1 MCTVVTIQGAEKE
14 KRRVS
19 RRSETRGMNGR
30 YSHLDGLKLQ
40 IRKQKIK
47 AYKLRG
53 TSHLLPAYQILF
65 SELSTVSLQEETL
78 EAEENKHM
86 YTT

>member
-1 MCTVVTIQGAEKE
+1 MHYPLLLLVSVNRKINVVMCTVVTIQGAEKE

-40 IRKQKIK
+40 IRK
-47 AYKLRG
+47 
-53 TSHLLPAYQILF
+53 
-65 SELSTVSLQEETL
+65 
-78 EAEENKHM
+78 
-86 YTT
+86 